1 MSSFIYASSA
11 MTFFMISITL
21 FYDPFFMSLRNDTDF
36 FYLSLAHRPRIQ
48 IFWGSPKTR
57 VMATDQLK
65 LGSGRQRRGL
75 CQQSVRFLAA
85 LVGEP
90 PGALQRFARPPT
102 ASWLQGLSALTP
114 ASRLRRSPDT
124 RRGAP
129 RLRPRTLRL
138 AHKCSPECFAMAS
151 VYIDRL
157 FAFPRCEL

>member
-21 FYDPFFMSLRNDTDF
+21 DYDPFCMSLRNDTDF

-85 LVGEP
+85 LA
-90 PGALQRFARPPT
+90 GASGCSPALCSAPHGFVASGAFSTHTRQQASTQPRYPT
-102 ASWLQGLSALTP
+102 
-114 ASRLRRSPDT
+114 RRSKI
-124 RRGAP
+124 
-129 RLRPRTLRL
+129 TLSNSRL